1 MWLQIH
7 SIRFPQ
13 VYCELLWTNYQCFF
27 TRVSLWSFFLFS
39 KSCLKV
45 VGAAYTQVQLIHKCC
60 WYTSAADTQV
70 QLINEC
76 SLYRSFYPIVSC
88 LFLSGERW
96 YKSGRYRGWWC
107 KRVDYKVAED
117 VQKSYLSKTCML
129 LCLVN
134 CFLWCGSSKYVVET
148 SRSSFIHFHF

>member
-13 VYCELLWTNYQCFF
+13 VYCELLWTNDQCFF
-27 TRVSLWSFFLFS
+27 TRVSLWRFFLFQNHAW
-39 KSCLKV
+39 KLW
-45 VGAAYTQVQLIHKCC
+45 VQLIHKCS

-70 QLINEC
+70 QLIHEC
-76 SLYRSFYPIVSC
+76 SLYTSFYPIVSC

-117 VQKSYLSKTCML
+117 VQKSYLSKTYLYASL
-129 LCLVN
+129 LGKL
-134 CFLWCGSSKYVVET
+134 FFMMWQ
-148 SRSSFIHFHF
+148 